1 MDLWLLVLLGI
12 IPILFLFIFLII
24 LRWSARTSMIIA
36 FVSVIILA
44 GFVWEVP
51 AKKIAG
57 ASFIGL
63 ETAFSI
69 LYIVFGALLLLNML
83 KESGGLG
90 VIRNNISGVTED
102 RRIQV
107 ILILWIF
114 GAFLEGAAGYGS
126 TGAVIGSML
135 VGLGYPALAAAMVVM
150 IFQSTAV
157 TFGAAGAPI
166 SIGLSSGLGDGKIAE
181 VNNIL
186 QADSWNQFLVE
197 MTGKIAVI
205 HGIVGTLIPL
215 FMVVLLTGFF
225 GRSFKEGFRAWKFA
239 VFGGLCVTIPYA
251 LSGLFLGPE
260 FPSLL
265 GGLIGIVPAV
275 IAAKKGWFMPKDT
288 VWRFK
293 DKSEWKKEWMGVLDI
308 ESDKVASFSSLRSW
322 FPYIIV
328 ASLLFIVNAPFL
340 PVSSWMAKTDI
351 AVNNIFGTELDTDF
365 GLLTSPGFI
374 FLIVSIL
381 TFWLHKMDGDMFK
394 KAFKASVKT
403 IRSAG
408 AALIFAVPM
417 VQVFLNSDGGA
428 AGFES
433 MPETLAAGLTFASG
447 SMWAM
452 IAPFI
457 GALGAFLAGSNVF
470 SNLMFSKFQLDM
482 ATSSNLEPSWILAL
496 QSVGAAAGNMFS
508 VHNVITVAA
517 AVGLVGREGEIL
529 RKILLP
535 GFYYLILTGAIGF
548 VILMGIGLNIGT
560 FLIVAIYTTVIL
572 AIYINNRN
580 KLSPIDNQQRK
591 INN

>member
-1 MDLWLLVLLGI
+1 MDLWLLVMLGI
-12 IPILFLFIFLII
+12 IPILILFILLII

-90 VIRNNISGVTED
+90 VIRNNISNVTED

-166 SIGLSSGLGDGKIAE
+166 SIGLSSGLGDGKLAN
-181 VNNIL
+181 VNSAL
-186 QADSWNQFLVE
+186 QVDSWNQFLLE
-197 MTGKIAVI
+197 MTGKAALI
-205 HGIVGTLIPL
+205 HGIVGTLVPL
-215 FMVVLLTGFF
+215 FMVVLLTGYF
-225 GRSFKEGFRAWKFA
+225 GRSFKEGFGAWKFA
-239 VFGGLCVTIPYA
+239 IFGGLCVTIPYV
-251 LSGLFLGPE
+251 LSGFFLGPE

-265 GGLIGIVPAV
+265 GGLLGIVPAV
-275 IAAKKGWFMPKDT
+275 IAAKKGWFMPKDM
-288 VWRFK
+288 VWKFK
-293 DKSEWKKEWMGVLDI
+293 DKSEWKKEWMGVLKI

-322 FPYIIV
+322 LPYIIV
-328 ASLLFIVNAPFL
+328 ASLLFVVNAPFL
-340 PVSSWMAKTDI
+340 PVSSWMGKTDI
-351 AVNNIFGTELDTDF
+351 AVNNIFGTELGTDF

-381 TFWLHKMDGDMFK
+381 TFWLHKMDGNMFK
-394 KAFKASVKT
+394 RAFKGSVKT
-403 IRSAG
+403 IGSAG
-408 AALIFAVPM
+408 SALIFAVPM
-417 VQVFLNSDGGA
+417 VQIFLHSDGGA
-428 AGFES
+428 AGFQS
-433 MPETLAAGLTFASG
+433 IPETLAEGLTGVSG
-447 SMWAM
+447 SMWAI
-452 IAPFI
+452 IAPFV

-470 SNLMFSKFQLDM
+470 SNLMFSKFQLNM
-482 ATSSNLEPSWILAL
+482 AINSNLTPSWILAL
-496 QSVGAAAGNMFS
+496 QTVGAAAGNMFS
-508 VHNVITVAA
+508 VHNVITAAA

-529 RKILLP
+529 RKVLLP

-548 VILMGIGLNIGT
+548 VILMGIGLNVGT
-560 FLIVAIYTTVIL
+560 FLIIAIYTTVIL

-580 KLSPIDNQQRK
+580 SLPSIDNKKKK
-591 INN
+591 IGN

>member
-1 MDLWLLVLLGI
+1 MSLGLLVFLGI
-12 IPILFLFIFLII
+12 VPLLILFFFLII
-24 LRWSARTSMIIA
+24 LRWTARTSMILA
-36 FVSVIILA
+36 FASVLVLA
-44 GFVWEVP
+44 TTVWEVP
-51 AKKIAG
+51 ANKIAG
-57 ASFIGL
+57 ASFIGF

-90 VIRNNISGVTED
+90 VIRNSISGVTDD

-135 VGLGYPALAAAMVVM
+135 VGLGFPAMASALMVM
-150 IFQSTAV
+150 IFQSTSV

-166 SIGLSSGLGDGKIAE
+166 SIGLSSGLGDGKLAD
-181 VNNIL
+181 VNSAL
-186 QADSWNQFLVE
+186 QVDTWGPFLLE
-197 MTGKIAVI
+197 MTGKIALV

-225 GRSFKEGFRAWKFA
+225 GQSVREGFKAWKFA
-239 VFGGLCVTIPYA
+239 LFGGLSLTVPYV
-251 LSGLFLGPE
+251 LSGVFLGPE

-265 GGLIGIVPAV
+265 GGLIGIVIAV

-293 DKSEWKKEWMGVLDI
+293 DKSEWKEEWSGILEI
-308 ESDKVASFSSLRSW
+308 ESEKIASFSAFRSW
-322 FPYIIV
+322 LPYIIT
-328 ASLLFIVNAPFL
+328 AALLFIVNAPFL
-340 PVSSWMAKTDI
+340 PISSWLGKTDI
-351 AVNNIFGTELDTDF
+351 AVNHIFGSELGTDF

-381 TFWLHKMDGDMFK
+381 TYWMHDMEWTSFK
-394 KAFKASVKT
+394 SALKESVKT
-403 IRSAG
+403 IGSAG

-417 VQVFLNSDGGA
+417 VQVFLHSDGGA

-433 MPETLAAGLTFASG
+433 MPETLASGLTILSG
-447 SMWAM
+447 NMWAF
-452 IAPFI
+452 IAPVV

-470 SNLMFSKFQLDM
+470 SNLMFSHFQLNM
-482 ATSSNLEPSWILAL
+482 AVSSQLQPSWVLAL
-496 QSVGAAAGNMFS
+496 QAIGAGAGNMFS
-508 VHNVITVAA
+508 VHNVITAAA
-517 AVGLVGREGEIL
+517 AVGLVGREGEII
-529 RKILLP
+529 RKVILP
-535 GFYYLILTGAIGF
+535 GFYYILLTGAIGF

-560 FLIVAIYTTVIL
+560 FVVIAIYAAVIVAIWM
-572 AIYINNRN
+572 NNRN
-580 KLSPIDNQQRK
+580 KWTPMDNKQRK
-591 INN
+591 MNN